1 MTKYAKLDNDGNL
14 KFAPK
19 NKNGVLNY
27 NLNKN
32 LLKAHG
38 YKEFIEIE
46 KPQNSRKYKIT
57 YSETDENI
65 KESLEFLETEE
76 EYQNRKEKEEVLLD
90 IDLLNSKIRDIDLK
104 RIRAICEPSV
114 KDSTTG
120 ETWLEH
126 YNAQI
131 LELREQLQTLQ
142 ERII

>member
-1 MTKYAKLDNDGNL
+1 MTKYAKLGNDGNIT
-14 KFAPK
+14 FAPK

-27 NLNKN
+27 DLNKN
-32 LLKAHG
+32 LLKADG

-65 KESLEFLETEE
+65 KENIEFLESEE
-76 EYQNRKEKEEVLLD
+76 EYQQRKLNEETLIKMDSVKASIQE
-90 IDLLNSKIRDIDLK
+90 IDFR
-104 RIRAICEPSV
+104 RIRALCEPTV
-114 KDSTTG
+114 KNEETG
-120 ETWLEH
+120 QTWLEY

-131 LELREQLQTLQ
+131 LELREQLRTLQ